1 MIRCIIVDDEQLARD
16 VLEMFISD
24 VPDLKLV
31 GICKNAY
38 EALHILENDF
48 VDVMFLDIQMP
59 DVSGINLV
67 KSLKNPPL
75 VVFTTAYEEYALEGY
90 EVWPVDYL
98 LKPISLDR
106 FNQALDKVRII
117 LGMHESASNDSDDYM
132 FVRSSYQDMKIKYSD
147 VLYIK
152 GLKDYV
158 KIVLPEKKIVTL
170 MNIKGIMEKLPE
182 DRFVRIHKSYIVAL
196 DKIES
201 VKGRSLMIAE
211 KEIPIGLTFRDD
223 FKKRF
228 QQL

>member
-90 EVWPVDYL
+90 EVWAVDYL

-182 DRFVRIHKSYIVAL
+182 DRYVRIRKSYIVAL

>member
-38 EALHILENDF
+38 EALHTLENDF

-90 EVWPVDYL
+90 EVWAVDYL

>member
-75 VVFTTAYEEYALEGY
+75 VVFTTAYVEYALEGY
-90 EVWPVDYL
+90 EVWAVDYL

>member
-90 EVWPVDYL
+90 EVWAVDYL

>member
-31 GICKNAY
+31 GICKNAN

-90 EVWPVDYL
+90 EVWAVDYL

>member
-67 KSLKNPPL
+67 KCLKNPPL

-90 EVWPVDYL
+90 EVWAVDYL

-152 GLKDYV
+152 GLKD
-158 KIVLPEKKIVTL
+158 
-170 MNIKGIMEKLPE
+170 
-182 DRFVRIHKSYIVAL
+182 
-196 DKIES
+196 
-201 VKGRSLMIAE
+201 
-211 KEIPIGLTFRDD
+211 
-223 FKKRF
+223 
-228 QQL
+228 